1 MGFKEAFTRQGEGE
15 NLLFDDDAFFYFAI
29 SLLSI
34 AILPLVYSI
43 LKPLFVTYVF
53 GNDSKKFTRVPNSNN
68 EQQNL

>member
-29 SLLSI
+29 SILSI

-53 GNDSKKFTRVPNSNN
+53 GND
-68 EQQNL
+68 

>member
-34 AILPLVYSI
+34 VIVPLVFTI
-43 LKPLFVTYVF
+43 VKPLFKTWVLGHDT
-53 GNDSKKFTRVPNSNN
+53 KKFARV
-68 EQQNL
+68 